1 MYAIG
6 KYSDSDKMSDLICN
20 NYPMLLVMNRFGITL
35 GFGDQSIREVC
46 ENKGVDVSTFL
57 SVINLL
63 SRDDG
68 IIYNGRIKDISL
80 TSLIDYLKKSH
91 NYFLDFKLPLI
102 REKLKK
108 AGATDNN
115 DICIAIMKY
124 YDQYV
129 QEVYNH
135 MHYEEEVVFPYIKS
149 LLEEGTNPR
158 FNIEKFS
165 KKHDNIDNKLT
176 ELKDIIIKY
185 YPGDGSNNMIEVLF
199 DIFSCA
205 EDLSSHSIVEN
216 NLLIPAVRQ
225 IENNK

>member
-63 SRDDG
+63 SRDDR
-68 IIYNGRIKDISL
+68 IMYNGGIRDISL

-102 REKLKK
+102 REKLEK
-108 AGATDNN
+108 AGGTENT

-135 MHYEEEVVFPYIKS
+135 MHYEEEVVFPYIES
-149 LLEEGTNPR
+149 LLNEEVNTR

-165 KKHDNIDNKLT
+165 KRHDNIDNKLT

-216 NLLIPAVRQ
+216 KLLIPAVRQ